1 VCWNGLTSSPEYS
14 QVAIPVLWGVYL
26 VSTAV
31 GDTVRTGVD
40 IADSGHIDTGL
51 LGPHRA
57 LMAHSVAVVE
67 EVVEDLLQV

>member
-1 VCWNGLTSSPEYS
+1 V
-14 QVAIPVLWGVYL
+14 VYL